1 VSAMPASQPS
11 LPGGGPAR
19 RQSASTSPRPRVLR
33 PTPPPGESNR
43 LDDNRQRY
51 VIASAAIT
59 TAGQLLK
66 HLHAVAGAPHV
77 ATSLED
83 LPLLRA
89 AAQARTAAGA
99 MSVVAG
105 RLLTLVRDNDQKEL
119 PDLAAPARSQTGVTV
134 PDFPD
139 EEWRTTVR
147 SLASAA
153 AECDAAL
160 ASCRAAAADPRVV
173 EALTHLQ
180 DLAGMTVDLLDRSP
194 S

>member
-1 VSAMPASQPS
+1 MS
-11 LPGGGPAR
+11 R
-19 RQSASTSPRPRVLR
+19 T
-33 PTPPPGESNR
+33 

-59 TAGQLLK
+59 TAGQLLR
-66 HLHAVAGAPHV
+66 HLHSVAGAPHA
-77 ATSLED
+77 ATDPKD
-83 LPLLRA
+83 LPMLRA

-105 RLLTLVRDNDQKEL
+105 RLLTLVRDNDQKVL
-119 PDLAAPARSQTGVTV
+119 PDLPAPVRSQTGVTV

-160 ASCRAAAADPRVV
+160 ASCRAAGMDRRVV
-173 EALTHLQ
+173 EALTQLQHLA
-180 DLAGMTVDLLDRSP
+180 DMTVELLDRSRDRP
-194 S
+194 CTIRRYGSPVRRA

>member
-11 LPGGGPAR
+11 LPGGGPAS
-19 RQSASTSPRPRVLR
+19 RQQASTGPRPRALR
-33 PTPPPGESNR
+33 STPTSGEPAPV
-43 LDDNRQRY
+43 DDNRQRY
-51 VIASAAIT
+51 VIASAAIA
-59 TAGQLLK
+59 TASQLLK
-66 HLHAVAGAPHV
+66 HLHSVAGAPHT
-77 ATSLED
+77 ATSPKD
-83 LPLLRA
+83 LPVLRA

-105 RLLTLVRDNDQKEL
+105 RLLTLVRDNDQRTL
-119 PDLAAPARSQTGVTV
+119 PDLAAPVRSQTGVTV

-160 ASCRAAAADPRVV
+160 ASCRAARMETRIVQGLAQLQHLAD
-173 EALTHLQ
+173 
-180 DLAGMTVDLLDRSP
+180 MTVELLDRSH
-194 S
+194 